1 MPSTPKKTLWLI
13 VESGNDYLVTIK
25 GNQGRLHRQV
35 EAIAT
40 YRQPQQPSFIVQQ
53 QQHGRQEHR
62 QVSVFSAT
70 GIDIQRWPGA
80 KTVLCVER
88 KRCCR
93 GKCSTHRAYYLS
105 SVATTARA
113 WMEMV
118 RGHWSIENRLHWP
131 KDVVLQEDT
140 TYGGDP
146 NALLNASVFRSITIN
161 LLRLNGFDSLTSAL
175 RQMANQVERI
185 FRLLQ

>member
-1 MPSTPKKTLWLI
+1 MK
-13 VESGNDYLVTIK
+13 YL
-25 GNQGRLHRQV
+25 QV

-40 YRQPQQPSFIVQQ
+40 YRQPQQPSFTVQQ

-70 GIDIQRWPGA
+70 GIDTQRWPGA

-88 KRCCR
+88 QRCSQ

-105 SVATTARA
+105 SVATTARV
-113 WMEMV
+113 WMERV

-131 KDVVLQEDT
+131 KDAVLKEDD
-140 TYGGDP
+140 TYGGNP
-146 NALLNASVFRSITIN
+146 NALLNASVFGPITIN

-175 RQMANQVERI
+175 RQRANQIEHI